1 MKSLYW
7 DSHDPLDCWDNP
19 NCFFDSE
26 GKGKRR
32 EKSDEGYVEW
42 YPPGYQPPAKP
53 KAKKPFRRRAKTQT
67 TNDNHTSTT
76 STAMPSFQYNVA
88 PNSNGGFTTRPVLG
102 TLLTEQAFIERMMA
116 ITGLTKEQCQSATDA
131 VFDIICGCASSCDH
145 ATDIR
150 GRFRFRPTSGGSQ
163 STPDA
168 FNNAAE
174 INADIAISLTAA
186 KRDSWQ
192 SQLTLESM
200 GEVGKVSPVVDS
212 ILSQENGQ
220 TDVYVPGTM
229 IVINGDNLR
238 FDKTDVQ
245 QGVFVRSG
253 NNAEVRLTVYG
264 TVTPTSLSVFMP
276 DTLTGPQT
284 VRVAAFIHGSVRS
297 FTYMT
302 PVAQSA

>member
-1 MKSLYW
+1 MKSLFW

-67 TNDNHTSTT
+67 THDNTTSTT
-76 STAMPSFQYNVA
+76 SKAMPTFKYIVA

-116 ITGLTKEQCQSATDA
+116 MTGLTQEQCGSATDA
-131 VFDIICGCASSCDH
+131 VFDIICGCAAGCDH
-145 ATDIR
+145 ATEIR
-150 GRFRFRPTSGGSQ
+150 GFRFRPTSGGSA
-163 STPDA
+163 STPDG
-168 FNNAAE
+168 FNNADD
-174 INADIAISLTAA
+174 INADIAISLTAT
-186 KRDSWQ
+186 KRDVWRGGI
-192 SQLTLESM
+192 TLESM
-200 GEVGKVSPVVDS
+200 GEVGKVSPVIDS
-212 ILSQENGQ
+212 LLSQENGQ
-220 TDVYVPGTM
+220 ADVYVPGTM

-238 FDKTDVQ
+238 FDKTDVL

-264 TVTPTSLSVFMP
+264 TVTPTSLSVLMP